1 MAKII
6 SVEENSIAYELGL
19 ECGDEILEVNGRKV
33 NDILVFRYMTA
44 DEEYEITVKKSRR
57 NY

>member
-1 MAKII
+1 MAKI
-6 SVEENSIAYELGL
+6 VCVDKDSIAEELGL

-44 DEEYEITVKKSRR
+44 DENSLKLTIKI
-57 NY
+57 